1 MTQLPVIAFSV
12 APATATVAGSAARFS
27 VRRIFCIGRNYAEH
41 AAEMGATVDRGNPV
55 FFCKPADALVVD
67 GADIPYPSATR
78 ELHHEV
84 EMVVALHSGGIDIA
98 EADALAHV
106 FGYAVGLDLTRR
118 DLQAVAKA
126 KGMPWDTAK
135 AFDHSAP
142 LSAIRTA
149 AEVGHPQQAALTL
162 EINGAMR
169 QQADISQ
176 MIFSVPEI
184 IARLSRLFE
193 LKAGDLVFTG
203 TPAGVGPLVRGDVVH
218 ARLAGV
224 AELRGR
230 IA

>member
-1 MTQLPVIAFSV
+1 MPFAF
-12 APATATVAGSAARFS
+12 APSPPPAAAIAGSATRFP

-41 AAEMGATVDRGNPV
+41 AAEMGASVDRGNPV
-55 FFCKPADALVVD
+55 FFCKPADAIVVD
-67 GADIPYPSATR
+67 GADVPYPQATK

-98 EADALAHV
+98 EADALTHV

-118 DLQAVAKA
+118 DLQAIAKA

-142 LSAIRTA
+142 LSPIRPA
-149 AEVGHPQQAALTL
+149 AEIGHPRSAALTL
-162 EINGAMR
+162 AVNGQLR
-169 QQADISQ
+169 QQSDIAQ
-176 MIFSVPEI
+176 MIFNVPEML
-184 IARLSRLFE
+184 ARLSRLFE

-203 TPAGVGPLVRGDVVH
+203 TPAGVGPLVRGDAVH
-218 ARLAGV
+218 AQLAGLT
-224 AELRGR
+224 ELRCR

>member
-1 MTQLPVIAFSV
+1 MTQPTTSFSV
-12 APATATVAGSAARFS
+12 APASAAIAGSDARFP

-41 AAEMGATVDRGNPV
+41 AAEMGASVDRGNPV
-55 FFCKPADALVVD
+55 FFCKPADALVAD
-67 GADIPYPSATR
+67 GATIPYPLATK

-84 EMVVALHSGGIDIA
+84 EMVVALHSGGTDIA

-118 DLQAVAKA
+118 DLQAIAKA

-142 LSAIRTA
+142 LSAIRAA
-149 AEVGHPQQAALTL
+149 AEIGNPRHAALTL
-162 EINGAMR
+162 EVNGQLR
-169 QQADISQ
+169 QQSDIAQ

-184 IARLSRLFE
+184 LARLSRLFE

-203 TPAGVGPLVRGDVVH
+203 TPAGVGPLVRGDTVH

-224 AELRGR
+224 AQLRGR

>member
-1 MTQLPVIAFSV
+1 MTQPIVSFSV
-12 APATATVAGSAARFS
+12 TPASAAVTGSAARFP

-55 FFCKPADALVVD
+55 FFCKPADALVAD

-84 EMVVALHSGGIDIA
+84 EMVVALHSGGTDIA

-118 DLQAVAKA
+118 DLQAIAKA

-142 LSAIRTA
+142 LSALRAA
-149 AEVGHPQQAALTL
+149 AEIGHPQHAALTL
-162 EINGAMR
+162 EVNGQVR
-169 QQADISQ
+169 QQSDIAQ

-184 IARLSRLFE
+184 LARLSRLFE

-203 TPAGVGPLVRGDVVH
+203 TPAGVGPLVRGDAVV
-218 ARLAGV
+218 ARLGGI

>member
-1 MTQLPVIAFSV
+1 
-12 APATATVAGSAARFS
+12 
-27 VRRIFCIGRNYAEH
+27 H
-41 AAEMGATVDRGNPV
+41 AAEMGASVDRGNPV
-55 FFCKPADALVVD
+55 FFCKPADAIVVD
-67 GADIPYPSATR
+67 GADVPYPQATK

-84 EMVVALHSGGIDIA
+84 EMVVALHSGGMDIA

-118 DLQAVAKA
+118 DLQAIAKA

-142 LSAIRTA
+142 LSVIRTA
-149 AEVGHPQQAALTL
+149 SEIGHPQSAALTL

-169 QQADISQ
+169 QQADIAQ

-184 IARLSRLFE
+184 LARLSRLFE
-193 LKAGDLVFTG
+193 LKSGDLVFTG
-203 TPAGVGPLVRGDVVH
+203 TPAGVGPLLRGDSVQ

-224 AELRGR
+224 AELRCR

>member
-1 MTQLPVIAFSV
+1 MPFAF
-12 APATATVAGSAARFS
+12 APSPPPAAAIAGSATRFP

-41 AAEMGATVDRGNPV
+41 AAEMGASIDRGNPV
-55 FFCKPADALVVD
+55 FFCKPADAIVVD
-67 GADIPYPSATR
+67 GADVPYPQATK

-98 EADALAHV
+98 EADALTHV

-118 DLQAVAKA
+118 DLQAIAKA

-142 LSAIRTA
+142 LSPIRPA
-149 AEVGHPQQAALTL
+149 AEIGHPRSAALTL
-162 EINGAMR
+162 AVNGQLR
-169 QQADISQ
+169 QQSDIAQ
-176 MIFSVPEI
+176 MIFSVPEML
-184 IARLSRLFE
+184 ARLSRLFE

-203 TPAGVGPLVRGDVVH
+203 TPAGVGPLVRGDAVH
-218 ARLAGV
+218 AQLAGLT
-224 AELRGR
+224 ELRCR

>member
-1 MTQLPVIAFSV
+1 MPFAF
-12 APATATVAGSAARFS
+12 APSPTPSAAIAGHSTRFP

-41 AAEMGATVDRGNPV
+41 AAEMGASVDRGNPV
-55 FFCKPADALVVD
+55 FFCKPADAIVVD
-67 GADIPYPSATR
+67 GADVPYPQATK

-84 EMVVALHSGGIDIA
+84 EMVVALHSGGMDIA

-118 DLQAVAKA
+118 DLQAIAKA

-149 AEVGHPQQAALTL
+149 SEIGHPQSAALTL

-169 QQADISQ
+169 QQADIAQ

-184 IARLSRLFE
+184 LARLSRLFE
-193 LKAGDLVFTG
+193 LKSGDLVFTG
-203 TPAGVGPLVRGDVVH
+203 TPAGVGPLLRGDSVQ

-224 AELRGR
+224 AELRCR
-230 IA
+230 IT

>member
-1 MTQLPVIAFSV
+1 MPFTF
-12 APATATVAGSAARFS
+12 APSPTPNAAIAGSSARFP

-41 AAEMGATVDRGNPV
+41 AAEMGASVDRGNPV
-55 FFCKPADALVVD
+55 FFCKPADAIVVD
-67 GADIPYPSATR
+67 GADVPYPQATH

-84 EMVVALHSGGIDIA
+84 EMVVALHSGEIDIA

-118 DLQAVAKA
+118 DLQAIAKS

-142 LSAIRTA
+142 LSPIRPA
-149 AEVGHPQQAALTL
+149 AEIGHPRSAALTL
-162 EINGAMR
+162 EVNGQLR
-169 QQADISQ
+169 QQSDIAQ

-203 TPAGVGPLVRGDVVH
+203 TPAGVGPLQRGDVVH
-218 ARLAGV
+218 ARLDAV
-224 AELRGR
+224 ADLRCR
-230 IA
+230 IV

>member
-1 MTQLPVIAFSV
+1 MTQPIVSFSV
-12 APATATVAGSAARFS
+12 AAASAAIAGSAARFP

-41 AAEMGATVDRGNPV
+41 AAEMGASVDRGNPV
-55 FFCKPADALVVD
+55 FFCKPADALVAD
-67 GADIPYPSATR
+67 GTDIPYPQATQ

-84 EMVVALHSGGIDIA
+84 EMVVALHSGGADIA

-118 DLQAVAKA
+118 DLQAIAKA

-149 AEVGHPQQAALTL
+149 AEIGHPQHAALTL
-162 EINGAMR
+162 EVNGLVR
-169 QQADISQ
+169 QQSDIAQ
-176 MIFSVPEI
+176 MIFSVPETL
-184 IARLSRLFE
+184 ARLSRLFE

-203 TPAGVGPLVRGDVVH
+203 TPAGVGPLVRGDAFL
-218 ARLAGV
+218 ARLAGI

>member
-1 MTQLPVIAFSV
+1 MTQPIVSFSV
-12 APATATVAGSAARFS
+12 TPASAAVTDSAARFP

-55 FFCKPADALVVD
+55 FFCKPADALVAD

-84 EMVVALHSGGIDIA
+84 EMVVALHSGGTDIA

-118 DLQAVAKA
+118 DLQAIAKA

-142 LSAIRTA
+142 LSAIRAA
-149 AEVGHPQQAALTL
+149 AEIGHPQHAALTL
-162 EINGAMR
+162 EVNGQLR
-169 QQADISQ
+169 QQSDIAQ

-184 IARLSRLFE
+184 LARLSRLFE

-203 TPAGVGPLVRGDVVH
+203 TPAGVGPLVRGDTVH

-224 AELRGR
+224 AQLRGR

>member
-1 MTQLPVIAFSV
+1 MPFAF
-12 APATATVAGSAARFS
+12 APSPPPAAAIAGSATRFP

-41 AAEMGATVDRGNPV
+41 AAEMGASIDRGNPV
-55 FFCKPADALVVD
+55 FFCKPADAIVVD
-67 GADIPYPSATR
+67 GADVPYPQATK

-98 EADALAHV
+98 EADALTHV

-118 DLQAVAKA
+118 DLQAIAKA

-142 LSAIRTA
+142 LSPIRPA
-149 AEVGHPQQAALTL
+149 AEIGHPRSAALTL
-162 EINGAMR
+162 AVNGQLR
-169 QQADISQ
+169 QQSDIAQ
-176 MIFSVPEI
+176 MIFNVPEML
-184 IARLSRLFE
+184 ARLSRLFE

-203 TPAGVGPLVRGDVVH
+203 TPAGVGPLVRGDAVH
-218 ARLAGV
+218 AQLAGLT
-224 AELRGR
+224 ELRCR